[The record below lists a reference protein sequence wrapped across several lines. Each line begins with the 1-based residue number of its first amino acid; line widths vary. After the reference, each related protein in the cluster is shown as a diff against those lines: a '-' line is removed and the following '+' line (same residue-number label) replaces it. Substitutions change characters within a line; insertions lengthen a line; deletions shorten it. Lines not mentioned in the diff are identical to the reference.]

1 MDLEIRVA
9 RPDVLSAQAAVILL
23 DTNALIWLAQDHR
36 RARPLRN
43 HQRLHVS
50 PASVLEIQ
58 FLAEAG
64 RLRLSAG
71 RSLDSITHDSR
82 WRLDEPPAAEWFL
95 AACEYSWTR
104 DQFDRLLAAHARL
117 RRWRLATADEGL
129 IDRLPSVAVL
139 EL

>member
-1 MDLEIRVA
+1 VDVESRTA
-9 RPDVLSAQAAVILL
+9 RPEVLSPQAAVILL
-23 DTNALIWLAQDHR
+23 DTNAMIWLAQDHR

-43 HQRLHVS
+43 LQRLHVS

-71 RSLDSITHDSR
+71 RTLESITHDSR
-82 WRLDEPPAAEWFL
+82 WRLDEPPSAGWFL
-95 AACEYSWTR
+95 AACECSWTR
-104 DQFDRLLAAHARL
+104 DPFDRLLAAHARL
-117 RRWRLATADEGL
+117 RRWRLATADDEL
-129 IDRLPSVAVL
+129 IERLPSSAVL

>member
-1 MDLEIRVA
+1 
-9 RPDVLSAQAAVILL
+9 VILL

-43 HQRLHVS
+43 LQRLHVS
-50 PASVLEIQ
+50 PASVLEVQ

-71 RSLDSITHDSR
+71 RSLDAITHDPR
-82 WRLDEPPAAEWFL
+82 WRLDEPPAADWFL
-95 AACEYSWTR
+95 AACEFSWTR
-104 DQFDRLLAAHARL
+104 DPFDRLLAAHAWL
-117 RRWRLATADEGL
+117 RRWRLATADDEL
-129 IDRLPSVAVL
+129 IERLPASAVL

>member
-1 MDLEIRVA
+1 MEVRTA
-9 RPDVLSAQAAVILL
+9 GPHVLGAQAAVILL

-36 RARPLRN
+36 RARPLRSL
-43 HQRLHVS
+43 QRLHVS

-71 RSLDSITHDSR
+71 RSLDSITHDPR
-82 WRLDEPPAAEWFL
+82 WRLDEPPASDWFL
-95 AACEYSWTR
+95 AACEFSWTR
-104 DQFDRLLAAHARL
+104 DPFDRLLAAHARL
-117 RRWRLATADEGL
+117 RRWRLATADDEL
-129 IDRLPSVAVL
+129 IERLPAPAVL